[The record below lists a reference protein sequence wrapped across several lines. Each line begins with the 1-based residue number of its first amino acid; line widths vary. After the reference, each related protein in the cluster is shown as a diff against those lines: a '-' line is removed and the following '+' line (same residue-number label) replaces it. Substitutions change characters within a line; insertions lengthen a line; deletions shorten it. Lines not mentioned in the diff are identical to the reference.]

1 MPFLGTL
8 VNFAAA
14 LVAGLLGVLVKKG
27 IPERI
32 SDTIMKSMAIAVVYI
47 GISGALEAAPT
58 EASDAFLSHD
68 LRKMLIM
75 ILSLGIG
82 SLIGELCNIEGGL
95 ERLGAFLEK
104 KLTRNE
110 EAKGEVARGFV
121 SCSMLIC
128 VGAMSVTGAIADATG
143 NPDILFAKA
152 IIDAVTCFT
161 LGSTLGIGCALSAF
175 TVLIYQGGITLFT
188 LVFSGFLTPSLIS
201 YMSMTGS
208 LVVCLVGTNVL
219 GATKVRTANMIP
231 AIFMPILLEPL
242 FRLIFG

>member
-1 MPFLGTL
+1 MPFVGTL

-14 LVAGLLGVLVKKG
+14 LIAGLLGVLVKKG
-27 IPERI
+27 IAERI
-32 SDTIMKSMAIAVVYI
+32 TETVMKSMAIAVIYI

-58 EASDAFLSHD
+58 DASDAFLSHD
-68 LRKMLIM
+68 LRKALIM

-95 ERLGAFLEK
+95 ERLGNFLER
-104 KLTRNE
+104 KLSHGE
-110 EAKGEVARGFV
+110 HSKGELARGFV

-128 VGAMSVTGAIADATG
+128 VGAMAVTGAIADATG
-143 NPDILFAKA
+143 NPDILFAKSV
-152 IIDAVTCFT
+152 IDAVTCFT
-161 LGSTLGIGCALSAF
+161 LATTMGVGAALSAF
-175 TVLIYQGGITLFT
+175 VVLIYQGAITLLA
-188 LVFSGFLTPSLIS
+188 LVSSDLLTGALLS

-208 LVVCLVGTNVL
+208 LVICLVGTNVL

-231 AIFMPILLEPL
+231 AIFMPILIEPL

>member
-8 VNFAAA
+8 VNFSAA
-14 LVAGLLGVLVKKG
+14 LLAGLLGLLIKKG
-27 IPERI
+27 VPERVA
-32 SDTIMKSMAIAVVYI
+32 DTVLKSMAIAVVYI

-58 EASDAFLSHD
+58 VASDAFLSHD
-68 LRKMLIM
+68 LRKALIM

-82 SLIGELCNIEGGL
+82 SLIGEVCNIEGAL
-95 ERLGAFLEK
+95 ERLGNFLER
-104 KLTRNE
+104 KLSRGE
-110 EAKGEVARGFV
+110 EKGQLAKGFV

-152 IIDAVTCFT
+152 VIDGVACFA
-161 LGSTLGIGCALSAF
+161 LASTMGIGAALAAF
-175 TVLIYQGGITLFT
+175 TVLIYQGAITLLT
-188 LVFSGFLTPSLIS
+188 LVSSELLTGALLSYIS
-201 YMSMTGS
+201 ATGS

>member
-1 MPFLGTL
+1 
-8 VNFAAA
+8 
-14 LVAGLLGVLVKKG
+14 
-27 IPERI
+27 
-32 SDTIMKSMAIAVVYI
+32 
-47 GISGALEAAPT
+47 
-58 EASDAFLSHD
+58 
-68 LRKMLIM
+68 M

-82 SLIGELCNIEGGL
+82 SLIGEVCNIEGAL
-95 ERLGAFLEK
+95 ERLGNFLER
-104 KLTRNE
+104 KLSRGE
-110 EAKGEVARGFV
+110 EKGQLAKGFV

-152 IIDAVTCFT
+152 VIDGVACFA
-161 LGSTLGIGCALSAF
+161 LASTMGIGAALAAF
-175 TVLIYQGGITLFT
+175 TVLIYQGAITLLT
-188 LVFSGFLTPSLIS
+188 LVSSELLTGALLSYIS
-201 YMSMTGS
+201 ATGS

>member
-1 MPFLGTL
+1 MPFLGTI
-8 VNFAAA
+8 VNFAVA
-14 LVAGLLGVLVKKG
+14 LIAGALGVLVKKG

-32 SDTIMKSMAIAVVYI
+32 SDTVMKSMAIVVVFI

-58 EASDAFLSHD
+58 DASDAFLSHD

-75 ILSLGIG
+75 ILSLAIG
-82 SLIGELCNIEGGL
+82 SLLGELCNIEAGL
-95 ERLGAFLEK
+95 EKLGSFIEK
-104 KLTRNE
+104 KLSRE
-110 EAKGEVARGFV
+110 KESKGDIARGFV
-121 SCSMLIC
+121 TSSMLIC
-128 VGAMSVTGAIADATG
+128 VGAMAVTGAIADATG
-143 NPDILFAKA
+143 NPDILFAKS

-161 LGSTLGIGCALSAF
+161 LASTLGIGCALSAF

-188 LVFSGFLTPSLIS
+188 IIFSGFLTPSLIA

-208 LVVCLVGTNVL
+208 LIVCLVGTNVL

-231 AIFMPILLEPL
+231 AIFMPLLLEPL